1 MKLRKTKKL
10 VSQILCTLLIVV
22 MAISTTGC
30 SGKQNAQEPQD
41 SIVQLEGGKLGEGS
55 MKFTFTV
62 VDQNQSTTE
71 FEISTDKE
79 TVGDALLELNLIAG
93 ENDEYGLYVKTVNG
107 ITVDYDKDG
116 KYWAFYVND
125 NYAMSGVDTTPIVDG
140 EVYSFRVE

>member
-71 FEISTDKE
+71 FEISTDKK

-107 ITVDYDKDG
+107 ITVDYSKDG